1 MVDKGNYGDPTTT
14 ETPRIEKVL
23 GQDVKVYSNDK
34 LKTGSPYK
42 DWFMVDGSTFTFR
55 KDTHSKIPRNV
66 ENPSDSRLKD
76 TESMDDYL
84 QAIGQLYYGARWN
97 TETSRFEPVKGLER
111 YPSVPEIQKH
121 MLKFSGMETTGE
133 GRNIIPV
140 GYGTST
146 LKKRLKLVRD
156 LNLAGKPKEEDA
168 PITESVGDKQQLI
181 IKLTRENFENQQYIQ
196 EWKKRA
202 RKTFGT
208 AKAKIESHVNNLYR
222 LCAINGR
229 LGYPQYYTEG
239 YAGLNYDQKVADLKQ
254 DFERFKHFATTR
266 NTPPEWW
273 DQLMEFGFDVEG
285 GMNDG
290 EHLDWLVGVDKI
302 KDTIDDW
309 QVKMTRQLHWT
320 KKSGMSAVKVT
331 ADAIA
336 NFISQSSPTV
346 YWSLEDQ
353 PKESVLQRRAG
364 EPTKASLGQ
373 DLTDEEI
380 QAGMKF
386 LETGY
391 EWIWETRN
399 VEPFWRIRKGKG
411 KISDLTVKEK
421 ESFVKSGEII
431 TTRRFL
437 ILNPKDWDGVPDI
450 NHPERFHGNPHYNTT
465 LKAYKKWGKP
475 YGRLSPANMFFR
487 LALSGTGWRKAEALT
502 CRNAEISETTFT
514 EEDSGWYFKK
524 DKLKIV
530 FQTRKTERIGQK
542 YAQHTST
549 IPPHSSKL
557 IDSRHTIELVMEKGN
572 VYTYD
577 ANGNKRALDQEER
590 IKARPQKMFG
600 KGKKTFLR
608 EEGGT
613 SKVLIGQDNQ
623 FINVDTIRT
632 KLGSDLH
639 FENPNLIAFLYVPFK
654 ELYSLMPN
662 TGVKI
667 RLPADVTALRKQYKS
682 GLKPKSQKGFKF
694 FEMDKWGWAT
704 SYKKPKIKRGKIT
717 GYDIITDSYDNDKVK
732 QDADRIDD
740 TSQKYWAKK
749 PLHSIRHV
757 FAQTWL
763 RKSQWNF
770 GLVSLFGHW
779 KIIDTL
785 KLHYGE
791 RNDDTAIDQM
801 MGLFA
806 QSDNEQETA
815 DNLERLE
822 GVFDETDAQELKKS
836 TADQELSDKEKK
848 NLTEMGEDS
857 GDPDDPDTV
866 TQP

>member
-475 YGRLSPANMFFR
+475 YGRLAPANMFFR
-487 LALSGTGWRKAEALT
+487 LALSGTGWRKQ
-502 CRNAEISETTFT
+502 
-514 EEDSGWYFKK
+514 
-524 DKLKIV
+524 KL
-530 FQTRKTERIGQK
+530 
-542 YAQHTST
+542 
-549 IPPHSSKL
+549 
-557 IDSRHTIELVMEKGN
+557 
-572 VYTYD
+572 
-577 ANGNKRALDQEER
+577 
-590 IKARPQKMFG
+590 
-600 KGKKTFLR
+600 
-608 EEGGT
+608 
-613 SKVLIGQDNQ
+613 
-623 FINVDTIRT
+623 
-632 KLGSDLH
+632 
-639 FENPNLIAFLYVPFK
+639 
-654 ELYSLMPN
+654 
-662 TGVKI
+662 
-667 RLPADVTALRKQYKS
+667 
-682 GLKPKSQKGFKF
+682 
-694 FEMDKWGWAT
+694 
-704 SYKKPKIKRGKIT
+704 
-717 GYDIITDSYDNDKVK
+717 
-732 QDADRIDD
+732 
-740 TSQKYWAKK
+740 
-749 PLHSIRHV
+749 
-757 FAQTWL
+757 
-763 RKSQWNF
+763 
-770 GLVSLFGHW
+770 
-779 KIIDTL
+779 
-785 KLHYGE
+785 
-791 RNDDTAIDQM
+791 
-801 MGLFA
+801 
-806 QSDNEQETA
+806 
-815 DNLERLE
+815 
-822 GVFDETDAQELKKS
+822 
-836 TADQELSDKEKK
+836 
-848 NLTEMGEDS
+848 
-857 GDPDDPDTV
+857 
-866 TQP
+866 